1 MKHLL
6 IILSGLS
13 LLFLS
18 CERID
23 PKYPEGPIVSLYPAA
38 DRVTNTWEWAYH
50 FDQGL
55 NRSGE
60 YADSTL
66 VISDNNIVQ
75 ICGPGDACREGTWR
89 LISKKTRL
97 QFIFGQQA
105 TAYHIDMLKQDEM
118 WLSVKDAD
126 SVSTVIWQLVS
137 VE

>member
-1 MKHLL
+1 MKQSLILL
-6 IILSGLS
+6 ISCC
-13 LLFLS
+13 LLLA
-18 CERID
+18 CNRID
-23 PKYPEGPIVSLYPAA
+23 PKYPEGPLVSVYPAD

-50 FDQGL
+50 YDDGQ

-75 ICGPGDACREGTWR
+75 VCGPGDACREGTWR
-89 LISKKTRL
+89 LISKRSRL
-97 QFIFGQQA
+97 QFIFGQEA
-105 TAYHIDMLKQDEM
+105 IAYDIDMLRKNEM

-126 SVSTVIWQLVS
+126 SVSTVIWQLVP